1 MVEFIYGLA
10 MVFWLVAL
18 ALMGLI
24 TYRLVRLFIQARR
37 GRKP

>member
-10 MVFWLVAL
+10 MVFWLIAL

-24 TYRLVRLFIQARR
+24 TYRLLRLFIQARR
-37 GRKP
+37 GRKR